1 MEIWDERVRLQD
13 ARDRVRRLA
22 EAFEPV
28 ALPKREPR
36 PHAHRHPPFPM
47 PHPHLRIHLVH

>member
-13 ARDRVRRLA
+13 ARDRARRLA

-28 ALPKREPR
+28 DLPKREPR
-36 PHAHRHPPFPM
+36 PHAHRHPPFPV